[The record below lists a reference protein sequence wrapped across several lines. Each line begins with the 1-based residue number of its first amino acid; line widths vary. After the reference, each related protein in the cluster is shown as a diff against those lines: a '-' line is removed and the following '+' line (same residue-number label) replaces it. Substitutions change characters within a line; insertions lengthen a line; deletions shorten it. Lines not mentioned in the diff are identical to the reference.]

1 MFTQLLRETLAV
13 MIDYRHVSGFK
24 MHAMIVQ
31 ELLQAV
37 DTTSPVV
44 NPQVALHTD
53 QGTPHTMPSNRDFVC
68 EYLASTLTS

>member
-24 MHAMIVQ
+24 IQAMIVQ

-37 DTTSPVV
+37 DTNDNAVV
-44 NPQVALHTD
+44 N
-53 QGTPHTMPSNRDFVC
+53 S
-68 EYLASTLTS
+68 